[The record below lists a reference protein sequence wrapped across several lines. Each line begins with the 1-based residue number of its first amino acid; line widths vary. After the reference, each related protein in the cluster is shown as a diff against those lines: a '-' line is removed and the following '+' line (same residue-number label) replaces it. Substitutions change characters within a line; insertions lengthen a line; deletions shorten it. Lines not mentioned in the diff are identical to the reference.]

1 MSVVQSVLLSAW
13 LLPENGKSHPEPPP
27 ASLDECKRERKRN
40 ILALLAE
47 DNRADA
53 LLVQEAIELH
63 ELPIELH
70 VVEDGRNL
78 ADENGE
84 NRETAQDEMHSLLR
98 NNYQK

>member
-70 VVEDGRNL
+70 VVEDASR
-78 ADENGE
+78 
-84 NRETAQDEMHSLLR
+84 HSGLLNAR
-98 NNYQK
+98 MRTQKLPLPT